1 VIRKIAVVAVLALL
15 IGATAAMA
23 DARGRSFVVQGPN
36 VSQGQIYNAADILV
50 TNPNL
55 EASSLPAPQDP
66 NESSSYAARTAVAGP
81 ASLGIFQ
88 SENTSLTSAANTM
101 VAPRGGG
108 FMSTR
113 QRADHEISRL
123 IRALD

>member
-1 VIRKIAVVAVLALL
+1 MIRKLAVVAVLALL

-23 DARGRSFVVQGPN
+23 DARSRSFVVQYPN
-36 VSQGQIYNAADILV
+36 VSEGQIYNAADILV

-55 EASSLPAPQDP
+55 EASGLPAPQDP
-66 NESSSYAARTAVAGP
+66 NESASYTARPGP
-81 ASLGIFQ
+81 GSLIGNF
-88 SENTSLTSAANTM
+88 SENTGLISAANAM

-108 FMSTR
+108 FMSSR
-113 QRADHEISRL
+113 QKADHEISRL